1 MIITIMPKDLQYEQE
16 NVAYDAQYPD
26 GDGIKCKNY
35 IVCGAVLPDWW
46 YECKEQYICTNC
58 DMSFGTWTSRDSRTG
73 VVTNHTGKGEL
84 NVTPSAEC
92 PICLDTTVGVSQP
105 RCDHYVCVPCF
116 RRCYYGPKPT
126 VQPKFPYSNAIL
138 EEYETMVEGASDEW
152 LTRFPLVRQWEN
164 QIEACCDLDEERCAA
179 ETSSLSKCPI
189 CRA

>member
-1 MIITIMPKDLQYEQE
+1 MPKDLQYEQE
-16 NVAYDAQYPD
+16 NVCQD

-35 IVCGAVLPDWW
+35 IVCGEELPDWW
-46 YECKEQYICTNC
+46 YECKGRYTCTNC
-58 DMSFGTWTSRDSRTG
+58 DNSFGTWTGRDAQTG

-92 PICLDTTVGVSQP
+92 PICLETTVGVSQP
-105 RCDHYVCVPCF
+105 RCDHYVCVTCF
-116 RRCYYGPKPT
+116 QRCYYGPKPT

-152 LTRFPLVRQWEN
+152 LTRFPLVRQWEK
-164 QIEACCDLDEERCAA
+164 QIEACWDLDEERRAA
-179 ETSSLSKCPI
+179 ESSSLSKCPI